1 MRLLTDG
8 EAGPPPEFVRSL
20 QEPLK
25 QLDLLDLVAGG
36 NGLGHRR
43 ECGID
48 PTSGQQDER
57 FVPWTRRGDGQYH
70 PVKWSRLV
78 DGVFVPDGSAGPVR
92 IDSTGNTF
100 DGFPHASGITFGS
113 LWARAATIA
122 RPEMAD
128 EVPQWVYSMGEGKQ
142 FMPQGRGLL
151 ALHANAGIT
160 FDLDAIRRMNEGVR
174 PARFQ
179 ACLGIADLRRLQPK
193 AGVADVWVLVDGHE
207 KFKRARL
214 ATDAATNQIDV
225 VLAPGDRFL
234 TLAST
239 DTGAGHAY
247 ALVVFGDPILQME
260 AIGEIASNNPK
271 QKGDETMTRDDNT
284 CLRWIE

>member
-1 MRLLTDG
+1 MTDG
-8 EAGPPPEFVRSL
+8 AVGPPPQFVRSL
-20 QEPLK
+20 RELPK

-43 ECGID
+43 ESGID

-57 FVPWTRRGDGQYH
+57 FVPWTRRGDGEYH
-70 PVKWSRLV
+70 PVEWSRFV
-78 DGVFVPDGSAGPVR
+78 DGVFVPDGRAGPVR
-92 IDSTGNTF
+92 IDSAGDTF

-113 LWARAATIA
+113 VWARAAKIA

-128 EVPQWVYSMGEGKQ
+128 EIPQWVYSMGEGKQ

-160 FDLDAIRRMNEGVR
+160 FDLNAIRRLNDGVR
-174 PARFQ
+174 PTRFQ
-179 ACLGIADLRRLQPK
+179 ARVGIADLRRLQDK
-193 AGVADVWVLVDGHE
+193 VGVADVWILVDGHM
-207 KFKRARL
+207 KFKRANIG
-214 ATDAATNQIDV
+214 TGAATNEIDV
-225 VLAPGDRFL
+225 SLAPGDRFL

-247 ALVVFGDPILQME
+247 ALVVFGDPLLQMDT
-260 AIGEIASNNPK
+260 IGKSQNN
-271 QKGDETMTRDDNT
+271 
-284 CLRWIE
+284 